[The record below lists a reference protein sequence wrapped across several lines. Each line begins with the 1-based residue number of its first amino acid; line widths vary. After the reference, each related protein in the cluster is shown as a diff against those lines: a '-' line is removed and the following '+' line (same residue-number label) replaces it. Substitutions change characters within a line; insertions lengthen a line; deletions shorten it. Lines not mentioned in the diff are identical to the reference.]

1 MFKDAAPGNQE
12 VLVFEEQCLCDNVFV
27 ALQPVQSALIDD
39 VPHDHVCV
47 LKRRKKTKKRAN
59 QALRL
64 ICSTKETIQYVNLAL
79 KRTLDPVT
87 SRAPSA
93 S

>member
-47 LKRRKKTKKRAN
+47 LKRRKKTKKGKSIIAINLLN
-59 QALRL
+59 QRNHP
-64 ICSTKETIQYVNLAL
+64 ICKPGTKTH
-79 KRTLDPVT
+79 P
-87 SRAPSA
+87 
-93 S
+93 